1 MKKFL
6 LISFLML
13 IPASLQ
19 ADKIVKPKEPPKT
32 ENSEEKSDEKS
43 EKSSGGALGSFE
55 VISILT
61 LAGAS
66 IYFTRKKK
74 I

>member
-6 LISFLML
+6 LISFMML

-32 ENSEEKSDEKS
+32 ENSEEKSDEKPIS
-43 EKSSGGALGSFE
+43 TPKTDAKELLKSK
-55 VISILT
+55 T
-61 LAGAS
+61 
-66 IYFTRKKK
+66 
-74 I
+74 